1 MYFISF
7 FIYLQQ
13 FFEEKILICIDKLK
27 KAFQNIKN
35 FRINNKF

>member
-1 MYFISF
+1 MYFIPF

-27 KAFQNIKN
+27 KTK
-35 FRINNKF
+35 